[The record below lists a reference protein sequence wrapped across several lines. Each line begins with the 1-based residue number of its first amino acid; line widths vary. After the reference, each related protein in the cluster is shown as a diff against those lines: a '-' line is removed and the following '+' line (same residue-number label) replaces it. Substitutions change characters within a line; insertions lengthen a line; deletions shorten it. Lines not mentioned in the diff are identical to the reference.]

1 MAETARLSER
11 SRTVM
16 VVLGLLLLSL
26 GLSVVGVTAQQSTD
40 TVTEDS
46 DGSSYDVASI
56 SGVVTNNDGEPL
68 PESAVYVSR
77 FQDVNGNTVT
87 IEPIERIDPSKD
99 AILNA
104 EFRVEFRN
112 ISASV
117 RESEVVTGRVLRDGY
132 SFSQISSVTLTRD
145 ADPEEGFTF
154 LTFPSLDEEEAQ
166 YTLNRVPAQQDV
178 YSRSGRLN
186 GVDYTVLQGQQL
198 GTGETGT
205 GSVDDVLPGFNPRSD
220 IIIDTEPVASG
231 PDDPKIVDDNIPKEV
246 GVDES
251 FDASVTVNRSENT
264 LITVESDDFDVNI
277 TTQDPDG
284 GANGNEAV
292 FLNLGNKKELTHT
305 FKINISNSTEND
317 TGVVRVVDN
326 SDANSFSEVFEFEIV
341 NGSDAESPADFPG
354 FEGSDDVFG
363 AIDDSGDGSVTPA
376 EMSQAVGEFLQD
388 GTVSGND
395 VSPAEMSQVVGW
407 FLSR

>member
-132 SFSQISSVTLTRD
+132 SFSQISSVTLTGD

-284 GANGNEAV
+284 GADGNEVV
-292 FLNLGNKKELTHT
+292 FFNFGNTEELTHT
-305 FKINISNSTEND
+305 FRVNISNSTEGD
-317 TGVVRVVDN
+317 KGIVRVVDN
-326 SDANSFSEVFEFEIV
+326 SDGAFDQTFEFEVTGTDNIGV
-341 NGSDAESPADFPG
+341 PTGFPG
-354 FEGSDDVFG
+354 FSGAESVFD
-363 AIDDSGDGSVTPA
+363 AIDEDGDSNTTPG
-376 EMSQAVGEFLQD
+376 EMSVAVGEFLSN
-388 GTVSGND
+388 GTVGGNN
-395 VSPAEMSQVVGW
+395 VSPGEMSQVVGW
-407 FLSR
+407 FLSQ